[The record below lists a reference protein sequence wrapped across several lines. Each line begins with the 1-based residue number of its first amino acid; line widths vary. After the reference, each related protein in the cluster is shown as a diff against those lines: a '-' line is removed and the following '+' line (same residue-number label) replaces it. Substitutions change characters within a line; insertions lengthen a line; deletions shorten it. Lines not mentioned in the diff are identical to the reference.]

1 VRISESG
8 SSNFSSD
15 QSRKAQ
21 GKGRPGRAGSAQ
33 PAEASAVAASSF
45 AQALNGQAEGRVRQD
60 LDSLMEALAEQ
71 GERLSK
77 VQTFE
82 EMERFK
88 KIVRDFLDKL
98 VGQLYRLQLSQLPQ
112 AQRHKRVNVIL
123 QKVDLQME
131 ALARQVLSRQATGL
145 DILSNVDQIRGLLC
159 DLYK

>member
-1 VRISESG
+1 MKITESG
-8 SSNFSSD
+8 SSSFSAD
-15 QSRKAQ
+15 QPRKAQ
-21 GKGRPGRAGSAQ
+21 GKGRPGRAGSA
-33 PAEASAVAASSF
+33 SDGLNAAAAPSF
-45 AQALNGQAEGRVRQD
+45 AQALSGQAEGRVRQD
-60 LDSLMEALAEQ
+60 LDSLMEQLAEQ

-82 EMERFK
+82 EMDRFR

-123 QKVDLQME
+123 EKVDLQME